1 MLLKEKFMF
10 TSTNILDELNSV
22 RSTAYQSKEL
32 PQENAFS
39 IDLIESDRVYHIS
52 QIKEICI
59 DFRLRFLD
67 ATKGLF
73 PLRL

>member
-1 MLLKEKFMF
+1 MF

-59 DFRLRFLD
+59 DFRLRFLMLRY
-67 ATKGLF
+67 TKGLF

>member
-10 TSTNILDELNSV
+10 TPTNILDELNSV

-39 IDLIESDRVYHIS
+39 IDLIESSINAKRPTFWADSRIS
-52 QIKEICI
+52 E
-59 DFRLRFLD
+59 
-67 ATKGLF
+67 
-73 PLRL
+73 